1 MVPGGTKGEFP
12 MPLSLKHPTTQDL
25 PQKLPRE
32 FLGQW
37 QEVIETADHRIVKEI
52 DIREDGDA
60 QVISGM
66 IELRGKG
73 GAAGTVFCYFPSFA
87 LREERPRRLKA
98 WFEVSTTTEGRVA
111 ADGKPATFRGPTIPR
126 TILRFKID
134 GTRLKIGAVEGEF
147 MSEGLDFHVKQS
159 HDLVG
164 GYHRV

>member
-1 MVPGGTKGEFP
+1 

-25 PQKLPRE
+25 PSKLPRE
-32 FLGQW
+32 FIGQW
-37 QEVIETADHRIVKEI
+37 QEVVETPEHRLVKEI

-66 IELRGKG
+66 IELTLQGKSSP
-73 GAAGTVFCYFPSFA
+73 AGTKTVFQYFPSFT

-98 WFEVSTTTEGRVA
+98 WFEVSTSTEGKVTV
-111 ADGKPATFRGPTIPR
+111 DGKGAATTFRGPTIPR

>member
-1 MVPGGTKGEFP
+1 

-25 PQKLPRE
+25 QQKLPRE

-37 QEVIETADHRIVKEI
+37 QEVIETGDHRIVKEI

-73 GAAGTVFCYFPSFA
+73 GGAGTVFCYFPSFV

-98 WFEVSTTTEGRVA
+98 WFEVSTTTEGRVGG
-111 ADGKPATFRGPTIPR
+111 DGKTATFRGPTIPR

>member
-1 MVPGGTKGEFP
+1 

-25 PQKLPRE
+25 QQKLPHE

-73 GAAGTVFCYFPSFA
+73 GASGAVFCYFPSFV

-98 WFEVSTTTEGRVA
+98 WFEVSTTTEGRLT

>member
-1 MVPGGTKGEFP
+1 

-25 PQKLPRE
+25 QQKLPRE

-66 IELRGKG
+66 IELTLQGKG
-73 GAAGTVFCYFPSFA
+73 AAPGTKTVFCYFPSFT

-98 WFEVSTTTEGRVA
+98 WFEVSTATEGRSTV
-111 ADGKPATFRGPTIPR
+111 DGKTSTFRGPTIPR

>member
-1 MVPGGTKGEFP
+1 MKMTRAGWGIGLLLMSVGLTPAMADVFRPEREVRCNDVTQICYNRGSPSVDLTRQYFGRDAART
-12 MPLSLKHPTTQDL
+12 LRWSL
-25 PQKLPRE
+25 R
-32 FLGQW
+32 
-37 QEVIETADHRIVKEI
+37 
-52 DIREDGDA
+52 
-60 QVISGM
+60 
-66 IELRGKG
+66 
-73 GAAGTVFCYFPSFA
+73 
-87 LREERPRRLKA
+87 REERPRRLKA

-164 GYHRV
+164 GYHKV

>member
-1 MVPGGTKGEFP
+1 

-25 PQKLPRE
+25 PHKLPRE

-37 QEVIETADHRIVKEI
+37 QEVVETPELRLVKEI
-52 DIREDGDA
+52 EIREDGDA

-66 IELRGKG
+66 IEVTPQGK
-73 GAAGTVFCYFPSFA
+73 AAASGPKTVFCYFPSFT

-98 WFEVSTTTEGRVA
+98 WFEVSTATEGQVS
-111 ADGKPATFRGPTIPR
+111 ADGKTASFRGPTIPR

-134 GTRLKIGAVEGEF
+134 GTRLKVGACEGEF
-147 MSEGLDFHVKQS
+147 MSEGLDFHVKQT